1 MRVVLEVDGAAHAVD
16 FGAAGTVTVDGEP
29 FEVSLERNGAGL
41 VVLVGGRR
49 LHVRLGDGTADV
61 EGETLA
67 WRIAE
72 LQGAD
77 GASGGASGGSARVRP
92 PMNGKVERMLV
103 SVGQVVAKGEV
114 LFVLEAMKM
123 HNEVR
128 SPVAG
133 RVSAVHGAAGESV
146 EPSEVLVEIEPVAPK

>member
-1 MRVVLEVDGAAHAVD
+1 MRAVLEVDGATHEVE

-29 FEVSLERNGAGL
+29 FEAALERNGSGV
-41 VVLVGGRR
+41 VVLVGVRR

-61 EGETLA
+61 EGTSLT

-72 LQGAD
+72 LQGGDA
-77 GASGGASGGSARVRP
+77 AGGGGGGGGSARVRP
-92 PMNGKVERMLV
+92 PMNGKVERMLA
-103 SVGQVVAKGEV
+103 SIGQAVAKGEV

-133 RVSAVHGAAGESV
+133 RVAAVHAATGDSV
-146 EPSEVLVEIEPVAPK
+146 EPSKVLVEIEPAA